1 VISFSQFSQEL
12 SMKAQFSA
20 DPFAL
25 MMNPQAILQAM
36 EHSER
41 LQHLER
47 HICRPLDK
55 PLIPHT
61 LSALEVYDHE
71 IDDDADETG
80 DDFDDGL
87 GE

>member
-1 VISFSQFSQEL
+1 
-12 SMKAQFSA
+12 MKAQFSA

-36 EHSER
+36 ERSDR

-55 PLIPHT
+55 PLVPHT
-61 LSALEVYDHE
+61 LSDVEVYDHE
-71 IDDDADETG
+71 IDDDDTQAELDAE
-80 DDFDDGL
+80 FDDGL
-87 GE
+87 SDE